1 MVRVCSGDTLPHGVK
16 GKWYLLRPYG
26 NSAHEIYDVT
36 DPAKP
41 SKLYESST
49 ASGGRTRAGG
59 SATPASRIWSRTSA
73 KEGWH
78 GGNHLKIYDLS
89 DPAKPVY
96 IRDFGMVGTQP
107 GASASEEGEGIHG
120 AISAGP
126 EKNRVYIAYGTGND
140 GVISIVDR
148 KKLLTEFKNALT
160 PTEAEL
166 LAPQVGFLT
175 MSPDQG
181 AHTTFPI
188 YGVPI
193 PGFQGHQA
201 LRKRD
206 LLLVVSEAAR
216 ADNCGQN
223 YPSAQL
229 LQGRAAPHL
238 AFLLDITNE
247 PTPWPLST
255 FRVQETQG
263 RLLWTRRAVRRALFR

>member
-1 MVRVCSGDTLPHGVK
+1 
-16 GKWYLLRPYG
+16 
-26 NSAHEIYDVT
+26 
-36 DPAKP
+36 
-41 SKLYESST
+41 
-49 ASGGRTRAGG
+49 
-59 SATPASRIWSRTSA
+59 
-73 KEGWH
+73 
-78 GGNHLKIYDLS
+78 
-89 DPAKPVY
+89 
-96 IRDFGMVGTQP
+96 
-107 GASASEEGEGIHG
+107 
-120 AISAGP
+120 
-126 EKNRVYIAYGTGND
+126 
-140 GVISIVDR
+140 
-148 KKLLTEFKNALT
+148 
-160 PTEAEL
+160 
-166 LAPQVGFLT
+166 

-188 YGVPI
+188 FGVPI

-223 YPSAQL
+223 YPSDQL

-263 RLLWTRRAVRRALFR
+263 IDYCGRGGRFGAHSSAESFYPPYYGKIAVFAWFNAGVRIWDIRDPFAVREVGYFVPPANQNTVPTCAQRRDARGWRVRHRNGDQQVQEGWRDEQRRDRRPWSHLRRGPRRRRPAYPAADRRRERDRVEPGLELRQCRRRRVEEA